1 MSGPALASILAGSRF
16 RSMRATLQNRFRG
29 MTKPVIHARGARA
42 RSRRG
47 RRRARPVMTARSRSR
62 VRRNRPATDRPPALG
77 YAGSMSFSPEDL
89 ALLDGA
95 EEIEIETQAPDAEA
109 RRTVIWVVVDEDN
122 VFVRTYKGPN
132 SRWYLDATANPA
144 VAIHVDGRRLPAT
157 AIPATDPD
165 SIERTSSGF
174 RRKYSDDGAMP
185 AMVAPDVL
193 ETTLR
198 LEPA

>member
-1 MSGPALASILAGSRF
+1 
-16 RSMRATLQNRFRG
+16 
-29 MTKPVIHARGARA
+29 V
-42 RSRRG
+42 
-47 RRRARPVMTARSRSR
+47 
-62 VRRNRPATDRPPALG
+62 LG

-109 RRTVIWVVVDEDN
+109 RRTVIWVVVDDDN

-174 RRKYSDDGAMP
+174 RRKYSDDSSMA